1 MLTYVSW
8 WFQKMSETRRS
19 LGCLASEMNVG
30 GEEYLRRRAGQEL
43 NPLDRHTRRVMER
56 REEAWRPLNKHR
68 VAAFIRMFLL
78 CLVES
83 ENGHRRGYAH
93 PEIVK
98 IMHKTLITRIIPFIC
113 RRIVAT
119 MDERF
124 WIISLEDFNEL
135 DHYLAANLPRVH
147 AADRWQQIVYF
158 FKEVVR
164 QREEYKRMEEMER
177 EAAEEEEEDA
187 GATNYEQYR
196 QIEPYYRDRDIC

>member
-1 MLTYVSW
+1 
-8 WFQKMSETRRS
+8 MSETRRR

-30 GEEYLRRRAGQEL
+30 GPDALRRRAGAEM

-98 IMHKTLITRIIPFIC
+98 ILHKTLITRIIPFIC

-135 DHYLAANLPRVH
+135 DFYLINHLPRVH
-147 AADRWQQIVYF
+147 AADRWQEIAFF

-164 QREEYKRMEEMER
+164 QREEYKRMERER
-177 EAAEEEEEDA
+177 RERMR
-187 GATNYEQYR
+187 EQVR
-196 QIEPYYRDRDIC
+196 RVLFR